1 MTGKNEPFEKA
12 MPMNAIGF
20 FGYHIITAGSYDG
33 EEIIMADGTNYKKLI
48 VKDNLLK
55 GFIMIGDVR
64 RAGIYTKLIREKV
77 PLDTLDFEL
86 ISKKPQLMAFTAD
99 ERARQLGGRK

>member
-1 MTGKNEPFEKA
+1 
-12 MPMNAIGF
+12 
-20 FGYHIITAGSYDG
+20 
-33 EEIIMADGTNYKKLI
+33 
-48 VKDNLLK
+48 LL
-55 GFIMIGDVR
+55 R
-64 RAGIYTKLIREKV
+64 IREKV